1 MPDDSKQKR
10 RSALLYAPHVALD
23 NIQKAIPDAFK
34 VVHLDRVLPIRR

>member
-1 MPDDSKQKR
+1 MQTIQSKTPI
-10 RSALLYAPHVALD
+10 SPSVCSHVALD